1 MKKDLIPHQ
10 IHLSKEQIVRLGKGL
25 STNIRHSQMG
35 SDKGDF
41 VVMLHPQNARRM
53 LTSYTKGKGMR
64 LCLSPDEMM
73 GTEKKG
79 SGFFKGLKKTTG
91 IGKQQFISE
100 AKNIGKEVVHRG
112 SSVVGT
118 AITAYTGNPMLGE
131 MVSQSLDKAGT
142 SAINSIEP
150 SKSKYGI
157 KFRPQDGVS
166 SLKEDAMKYAVE
178 SVDRRVDKLPA
189 NQKAIAERALAGEY
203 PSASSLIFDVVD
215 NMPKKNYG
223 RGVRKGRGLMKGS
236 EEMKEKMARLR
247 AMRGKGVGSKIE
259 KAFKPLSSKKAMDV
273 YRKIGKHAIEEGIP
287 VATTLASMALG
298 DPTGASGAVVG
309 NIASQYAS
317 DAYDKKT
324 GGMFMEMTRPKR
336 GRGRPRKLGSGV
348 SSSKAFRSAMK
359 NNYGGLEVQNF
370 ADNKPASAYKVNPKI
385 NASSSEMTLSP
396 YARLD
401 SPAMNPFVPKSY
413 IQEGGTQS
421 GYGGR
426 GLYGG
431 GLF

>member
-1 MKKDLIPHQ
+1 
-10 IHLSKEQIVRLGKGL
+10 
-25 STNIRHSQMG
+25 
-35 SDKGDF
+35 
-41 VVMLHPQNARRM
+41 
-53 LTSYTKGKGMR
+53 MR

-73 GTEKKG
+73 GTKKKG

-112 SSVVGT
+112 SSAVGT
-118 AITAYTGNPMLGE
+118 AITAYTGNPILGE
-131 MVSQSLDKAGT
+131 AVSKSLDKAGT
-142 SAINSIEP
+142 SAIDSIEP

-157 KFRPQDGVS
+157 KFSANKSIEGI
-166 SLKEDAMKYAVE
+166 KEDAMKYAVE
-178 SVDRRVDKLPA
+178 SVDRRVDRLPSD
-189 NQKAIAERALAGEY
+189 QKAIAEKALAGEY

-215 NMPKKNYG
+215 KYQA
-223 RGVRKGRGLMKGS
+223 RGRGLMKGS

-247 AMRGKGVGSKIE
+247 AMRGKGVGKKID
-259 KAFKPLSSKKAMDV
+259 KAFKPFTSKKAIDV
-273 YRKIGKHAIEEGIP
+273 YKKIGKHAIEEGIP

-298 DPTGASGAVVG
+298 DPTGASGAVIG

-324 GGMFMEMTRPKR
+324 GGMMMEMTRP
-336 GRGRPRKLGSGV
+336 RGRPRKLGSGI
-348 SSSKAFRSAMK
+348 SASKAFRKAMK
-359 NNYGGLEVQNF
+359 NNYGGLEIQNF

-401 SPAMNPFVPKSY
+401 SPAMNPFIPKSY

-421 GYGGR
+421 GYGGK